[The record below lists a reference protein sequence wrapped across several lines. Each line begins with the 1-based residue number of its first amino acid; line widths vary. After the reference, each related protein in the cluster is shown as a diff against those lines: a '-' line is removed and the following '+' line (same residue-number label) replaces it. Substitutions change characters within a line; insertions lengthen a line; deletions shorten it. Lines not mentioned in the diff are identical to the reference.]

1 MPRRSS
7 PSPLA
12 RRARWLLFAILLAAH
27 AGLLWSAPEP
37 LAPAIAGSV
46 YLPLMLL
53 QALGLSLFAAAE
65 SGGWAAPS
73 PLGWGLVGLLWLA
86 IWWTLA
92 GLLAR
97 LLQGKNN
104 SA

>member
-1 MPRRSS
+1 M
-7 PSPLA
+7 
-12 RRARWLLFAILLAAH
+12 LFAMLLAVH
-27 AGLLWSAPEP
+27 ASLLWRAPEL

-53 QALGLSLFAAAE
+53 QALGISLFNAAE

-97 LLQGKNN
+97 LLQGQNN
-104 SA
+104 AA

>member
-1 MPRRSS
+1 M
-7 PSPLA
+7 
-12 RRARWLLFAILLAAH
+12 LLAVH
-27 AGLLWSAPEP
+27 ASLLWGAPAL
-37 LAPAIAGSV
+37 LAPAVAGSV

-53 QALGLSLFAAAE
+53 QALGISLFAAAE

-73 PLGWGLVGLLWLA
+73 LLGWSLVGLLWLG

-97 LLQGKNN
+97 LLQGRNN
-104 SA
+104 AA